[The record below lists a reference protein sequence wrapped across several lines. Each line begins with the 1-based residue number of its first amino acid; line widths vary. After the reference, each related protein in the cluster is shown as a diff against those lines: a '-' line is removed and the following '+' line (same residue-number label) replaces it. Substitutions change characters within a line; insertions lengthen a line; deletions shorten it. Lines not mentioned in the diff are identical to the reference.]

1 MTMKQKICFILLCC
15 LSFKAFAQ
23 DGGIKVY
30 STKCLTKISSD
41 SLSLDI
47 KITIAN
53 NSTVNYYYPK
63 AFEQQLNGHNLY
75 RSFRFVRFLHPVE
88 NITLDVSSMG
98 YNSYDSVLVIKP
110 SDTLVLIYEN
120 ILVSVKKLEV
130 VLDNYVFSTRN
141 AIKATSA
148 GVKYL
153 DRYESG
159 VKIIQYRLDYKK
171 EKVKDSVVIRSYLN
185 LPNKNSNPGSQ

>member
-1 MTMKQKICFILLCC
+1 MRQKTCFILLCF

-30 STKCLTKISSD
+30 SKKCLTKISND
-41 SLSLDI
+41 SISLDFT
-47 KITIAN
+47 ITIVN

-63 AFEQQLNGHNLY
+63 AFEQQQNGHNLY
-75 RSFRFVRFLHPVE
+75 RSFRFASFLHPIE

-98 YNSYDSVLVIKP
+98 YNSYDSLLVIKP
-110 SDTLVLIYEN
+110 SDTLVLMYEN
-120 ILVSVKKLEV
+120 ILVSAKKQQI
-130 VLDNYVFSTRN
+130 VLDTYVFSASN
-141 AIKATSA
+141 AIKSTSA

-159 VKIIQYRLDYKK
+159 VKIIQYRLDYKT
-171 EKVKDSVVIRSYLN
+171 EKAKDSVVIRNYLHS
-185 LPNKNSNPGSQ
+185 PNKKFNPGTQ